1 MPRPPNTD
9 QRREQ
14 IVDGLLKVMS
24 KKGYEGASI
33 QDIARAAKL
42 SPGLVHYHFGTKAE
56 ILEGLM
62 KRLMDQHLTGL
73 DEKITEAGD
82 DPLDQLDAFIE
93 HHLATGDTAN
103 PQALS
108 VWVALGAEAIKSKD
122 VRTRYAAGLEA
133 IMERLLTI
141 IRNGIDCG
149 RFGDPLPRVSA
160 SAILATIEGYFVVAA
175 TARDLIP
182 RYTAAPALK
191 AMARGLLKVKP

>member
-9 QRREQ
+9 QRRAQ
-14 IVDGLLKVMS
+14 IIEGLLKVMS
-24 KKGYEGASI
+24 KKGYEGAST

-42 SPGLVHYHFGTKAE
+42 SPGLVHYHFGSKAE

-62 KRLMDQHLTGL
+62 KRLLEQHLAGL
-73 DEKITEAGD
+73 DEKIADAGSEA
-82 DPLDQLDAFIE
+82 LDQLDAFIE

-103 PQALS
+103 PQALA

-122 VRTRYAAGLEA
+122 VRTRYAAGLAE

-141 IRNGIDCG
+141 IRHGIDER
-149 RFGDPLPRVSA
+149 RFGDTQPRVSA

-182 RYTAAPALK
+182 PYTAAPALK
-191 AMARGLLKVKP
+191 AMARGLLEVKR